1 MEMTQKTF
9 TPRPSTIKRAWR
21 VVDAEGKS
29 LGRLA
34 SEVAGYLRGKHLPTF
49 AEHMDTGDFV
59 IVVNASR
66 VRITG
71 NKLQQKM
78 YYRHSTYPGGLKAV
92 SLGEMLVKHPER
104 VIRHAVR
111 GMLPHTTLGRGQLA
125 KLKIYGGPAHP
136 HQAQLKA
143 TERAGRRRA
152 EAYSASAPA
161 AAPTPASAPE
171 LAAPTAAA
179 PAPAPEPVAPIAAA
193 PAPAPEP
200 AAPTAVAPAP
210 VPDPVAPTA
219 PADAAPTPR
228 VEAAPAEAAGS
239 VPDAA
244 APAPE
249 ETPTA

>member
-9 TPRPSTIKRAWR
+9 TPRPSTIRRAWR

-59 IVVNASR
+59 IVVNATR

-92 SLGEMLVKHPER
+92 SLGEMLAKHPER
-104 VIRHAVR
+104 VVRHAVR
-111 GMLPHTTLGRGQLA
+111 GMLPHTTLGRAQLA

-143 TERAGRRRA
+143 SERADRRA
-152 EAYSASAPA
+152 AEAASSATSASPPAPASTAAPAPPPA
-161 AAPTPASAPE
+161 AAPTPAPE
-171 LAAPTAAA
+171 PVETAAAA
-179 PAPAPEPVAPIAAA
+179 PAPAPEPVAPTAT
-193 PAPAPEP
+193 PE
-200 AAPTAVAPAP
+200 AAP
-210 VPDPVAPTA
+210 VPVSEAA
-219 PADAAPTPR
+219 PADAA
-228 VEAAPAEAAGS
+228 ESA
-239 VPDAA
+239 PDAA

>member
-1 MEMTQKTF
+1 MEMTQKTY
-9 TPRPSTIKRAWR
+9 TPRPRDITRAWR

-59 IVVNASR
+59 IVVNASK

-71 NKLQQKM
+71 NKLQAKM

-92 SLGEMLVKHPER
+92 SLGEMLAKHPER
-104 VIRHAVR
+104 VVRHAVR
-111 GMLPHTTLGRGQLA
+111 GMLPHTTLGRAQLA

-143 TERAGRRRA
+143 TERAGRRAA
-152 EAYSASAPA
+152 EVSSISASGSPPAVTPPPA
-161 AAPTPASAPE
+161 AAPE
-171 LAAPTAAA
+171 AAA
-179 PAPAPEPVAPIAAA
+179 TAGPAPVPAPEPVPTAVPTSPPDAAPAARSAAVRVSAPEAAEPEAAA
-193 PAPAPEP
+193 P
-200 AAPTAVAPAP
+200 
-210 VPDPVAPTA
+210 
-219 PADAAPTPR
+219 
-228 VEAAPAEAAGS
+228 EAG
-239 VPDAA
+239 